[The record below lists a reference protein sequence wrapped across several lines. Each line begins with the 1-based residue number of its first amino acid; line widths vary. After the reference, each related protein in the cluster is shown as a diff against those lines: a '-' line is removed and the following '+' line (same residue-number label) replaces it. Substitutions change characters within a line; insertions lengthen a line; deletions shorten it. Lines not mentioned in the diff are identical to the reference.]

1 MCWALKY
8 LADHHDVQQR
18 LRKDMRC
25 GYKKAFSERRTPTAA
40 EIMTCPIPYTDAF
53 MEEVLRHST
62 VVPFGSRQATQDT
75 TILGKDIPRG
85 TVVLYLK
92 NGPGILSNAYDI
104 DENIRS
110 ETSRKGGNTVRAYS
124 DVPLH
129 EFSPER
135 WMKQNAEGH
144 DTYDPDAAPINT
156 FGLGPRGCFGKRLA
170 YLEFRLLLTIIVWNF
185 ELQRCAEELSSYD
198 GRYKTFLMP
207 WKCYVRPKRVTF

>member
-18 LRKDMRC
+18 LRKDMRR
-25 GYKKAFSERRTPTAA
+25 GYKKALSERRAPTAA
-40 EIMTCPIPYTDAF
+40 EIMSCPVPYTDAF

-75 TILGKDIPRG
+75 TILGKAVPSG

-92 NGPGILSNAYDI
+92 NGPGILSNGYDV

-110 ETSRKGGNTVRAYS
+110 ETSRKEKSRIPACAEI
-124 DVPLH
+124 PLQ

-135 WMKQNAEGH
+135 WIKKDAEGH
-144 DTYDPDAAPINT
+144 DTYDQDAAPINT
-156 FGLGPRGCFGKRLA
+156 FGLGLRSCFGKRLA

-185 ELQRCAEELSSYD
+185 ELQRCAEDLSSYD

-207 WKCYVRPKRVTF
+207 WKCYVRPTRVTF